1 MAFEIDYTVCIIAM
15 AVLTGVY
22 VIVGG
27 YMATAINDFIQ
38 GMIMLVG
45 IVAVIIASHH
55 ENIKRLKNGTERK
68 FGSKKESQS

>member
-1 MAFEIDYTVCIIAM
+1 MSLSSIVAASCAPVVTF
-15 AVLTGVY
+15 VLQMFADAPRWQLSDVLIHAGL
-22 VIVGG
+22 IC
-27 YMATAINDFIQ
+27 
-38 GMIMLVG
+38 G